1 MDIIS
6 YLLIVIFSISVVVL
20 AAIVIIHIIHAKKQ
34 VKSQMM
40 AEYNL
45 INPGDI
51 YECKHEVDK
60 YGYSKTNPYYQLR
73 YQVIDK
79 KDGWVHFKQIGP
91 NGTDKTECTECY
103 ASIVEII
110 SKKYKYINNITYG
123 KYN

>member
-6 YLLIVIFSISVVVL
+6 YILIVMFSFPVVALVIIF
-20 AAIVIIHIIHAKKQ
+20 IIHIIYVKKQ
-34 VKSQMM
+34 DKSRMM
-40 AEYNL
+40 EEYNL

-51 YECKHEVDK
+51 YECKREVDK

-91 NGTDKTECTECY
+91 NGTDKTDCY

-110 SKKYKYINNITYG
+110 SKKYKCINRES
-123 KYN
+123 

>member
-1 MDIIS
+1 MELIS
-6 YLLIVIFSISVVVL
+6 YLLIVIFSIPVVVL
-20 AAIVIIHIIHAKKQ
+20 TIIFIIHIIHAKNQ
-34 VKSQMM
+34 VKSRMM
-40 AEYNL
+40 EEYNL

-51 YECKHEVDK
+51 YECKREVDK

-91 NGTDKTECTECY
+91 NGTDKDKTECY

-110 SKKYKYINNITYG
+110 SKKYKCINRES
-123 KYN
+123 

>member
-1 MDIIS
+1 MGLIS
-6 YLLIVIFSISVVVL
+6 CLLIVIFSIPVVVL
-20 AAIVIIHIIHAKKQ
+20 VIIFIIHIIHAKKQ
-34 VKSQMM
+34 VKSRMM
-40 AEYNL
+40 EEYNL

-51 YECKHEVDK
+51 YECKREVDK

-91 NGTDKTECTECY
+91 NGTDETECY

-110 SKKYKYINNITYG
+110 SKKYKCINRES
-123 KYN
+123 

>member
-6 YLLIVIFSISVVVL
+6 YILIGIFSFPVGALVFIFIL
-20 AAIVIIHIIHAKKQ
+20 RIIQAKKQ
-34 VKSQMM
+34 TKSRLME
-40 AEYNL
+40 EYNL

-51 YECKHEVDK
+51 YECKREVDK

-91 NGTDKTECTECY
+91 NGTDKTECY

-110 SKKYKYINNITYG
+110 LKKYKCINRES
-123 KYN
+123 